1 MVDISP
7 FRGLLYNKEKTG
19 DLSTVISPPYDVVS
33 GKLKKKLSGS
43 NQYNITNLILPEG
56 DEERK
61 YSNTKDLLN
70 NWIDEGVLEFDEDQS
85 YYILEIGFCIG
96 GKAKKI
102 IGFIG
107 LTKIEL
113 YSKNIVQ
120 RHEKTLSGPRKD
132 RYSLL
137 KNCRT
142 NFGLI
147 YTIYR
152 DGQRLISG
160 ILQSYKNT
168 EPFAD
173 IIPYY
178 DQDLSLRLWKV
189 TDKKDLGVI
198 TDAMRN
204 KKILI
209 ADGHHRYE
217 TSLMYRDEF
226 QASASNTGYAAGHC
240 PEDFTLTLFMES
252 SQTDIKIYPTYRTIK
267 FKDFTDF
274 EIFLQNSST
283 CFNTAI
289 TDIKSAADITGF
301 LDDLRNRSVKGFIF
315 YTGENRFY
323 SLTAGTGEKQ
333 FKNCGFS
340 GKELDVSILHNIMIS
355 RLESLYGKSKVTFNH
370 DFDHVIENV
379 KNGDADLGIF
389 LNAPTISE
397 MEEICNSGKLMPQK
411 STFFWPKPATGLV
424 MYKFDQ

>member
-7 FRGLLYNKEKTG
+7 FRGLLYNKEKIG

-33 GKLKKKLSGS
+33 DHLRKKLSGA
-43 NQYNITNLILPEG
+43 NHYNIVNLILPDG

-61 YSNTKDLLN
+61 YASARDLLN
-70 NWIDEGVLEFDEDQS
+70 NWIDEGALEFDKDQS
-85 YYILEIGFCIG
+85 YYILEIGFNIG

-107 LTKIEL
+107 LTKIEP

-120 RHEKTLSGPRKD
+120 RHEKTLSGPKKN
-132 RYSLL
+132 RYRLL

-152 DGQRLISG
+152 DRKKLIPG
-160 ILQSYKNT
+160 ILKTYKST
-168 EPFAD
+168 EPLID
-173 IIPYY
+173 IAPYY
-178 DQDLSLRLWKV
+178 DHNLSIKLWKAA
-189 TDKKDLGVI
+189 DKKDIGII

-204 KKILI
+204 NKILI

-217 TSLMYRDEF
+217 TSLMYRDE
-226 QASASNTGYAAGHC
+226 SMGSISSTGSPSGQC
-240 PEDFTLTLFMES
+240 PEDFALTLFMES
-252 SQTDIKIYPTYRTIK
+252 SQEDIKIYPTYRTIK
-267 FKDFTDF
+267 FKDFTNF
-274 EIFLQNSST
+274 EVFLQNSST
-283 CFNTAI
+283 CFDTAI
-289 TDIKSAADITGF
+289 MDIKNAADITSF

-315 YTGENRFY
+315 YTVENRFY
-323 SLTAGTGEKQ
+323 CVTAGTGGKQ
-333 FKNCGFS
+333 SANCGFS
-340 GKELDVSILHNIMIS
+340 GKELDVSILHNIMIN
-355 RLESLYGKSKVTFNH
+355 RLESLYGKSKVIFNH
-370 DFDHVIENV
+370 DFDHVIESV
-379 KNGDADLGIF
+379 KNGDSDLGIF

>member
-19 DLSTVISPPYDVVS
+19 DLSTVISPPYDVIS

-43 NQYNITNLILPEG
+43 NQYNIANLILPEG
-56 DEERK
+56 DEEKK
-61 YSNTKDLLN
+61 YTGAGGLLN

-85 YYILEIGFCIG
+85 YYILEIGFSTG

-107 LTKIEL
+107 LTKIEP

-132 RYSLL
+132 RYRLL

-168 EPFAD
+168 EPFTD

-178 DQDLSLRLWKV
+178 DQNLSFRLWKV
-189 TDKKDLGVI
+189 TDKKDIGII

-217 TSLMYRDEF
+217 TSLMYRDESL
-226 QASASNTGYAAGHC
+226 ASVSNTGSSAGHC

-252 SQTDIKIYPTYRTIK
+252 SQEDIKIYPTYRSIK
-267 FKDFTDF
+267 FQDFKDF
-274 EIFLQNSST
+274 ELFLQKSSK
-283 CFNTAI
+283 CFNIAI
-289 TDIKSAADITGF
+289 TNIRSATDITSF
-301 LDDLRNRSVKGFIF
+301 LDDLRRRSIKGFIF
-315 YTGENRFY
+315 YSKENRFY
-323 SLTAGTGEKQ
+323 SFTAIKAEEQTNK
-333 FKNCGFS
+333 CGFS
-340 GKELDVSILHNIMIS
+340 GKELDVSILHNIMIKH
-355 RLESLYGKSKVTFNH
+355 LEGLYGKSKVTFNH
-370 DFDHVIENV
+370 DFDLIIESV
-379 KNGDADLGIF
+379 KNGAADLGIF